1 MHDYPV
7 RVIGIAAPYLD
18 VISLNLYR
26 HSVADLS
33 LPKTLDKP
41 VIVTEYH
48 FGLMDGGIPAGGIQ
62 SCASRADRKH
72 AYSRYVESALS
83 NPQVIGVTYF
93 QWRNQSP
100 VGRYQD
106 GENFYCGFVDV
117 TDRGEKELVEA
128 STELGKQLYRYRL
141 HGIPSVP

>member
-1 MHDYPV
+1 M
-7 RVIGIAAPYLD
+7 RLAAPYLD

-33 LPKTLDKP
+33 LPKPLDKP
-41 VIVTEYH
+41 VLVTEYH

-62 SCASRADRKH
+62 SCGSRADRKH

-83 NPQVIGVTYF
+83 NPYVIGVTYF
-93 QWRNQSP
+93 QWLNQSA

-117 TDRGEKELVEA
+117 TDRPEPELVEA
-128 STELGKQLYRYRL
+128 ATELGQQLYRYRT
-141 HGIPSVP
+141 GGVPAGN